1 MEWGSGLKILPAAEF
16 SCYVPVESQDHECVC
31 VAMYIEE
38 KAMYFEQFILKYL
51 TYEVLGSLYRVF
63 CVIMGN
69 QMAVLVE
76 HTPDREFLM
85 ALKQIKQLFNNYLG
99 KHVILIE

>member
-1 MEWGSGLKILPAAEF
+1 MATKAAEQYWYECLKFNRLFAAEF

-63 CVIMGN
+63 V
-69 QMAVLVE
+69 
-76 HTPDREFLM
+76 
-85 ALKQIKQLFNNYLG
+85 
-99 KHVILIE
+99 